1 MQRRHFLQQATLA
14 TAGVLFPIAAQTWA
28 ARSAQPTGKR
38 MIVVFLRG
46 AVDGL
51 SLLVPYGAPE
61 YDQVRSHITIGKPGT
76 DKGVYDLDGYFGLHP
91 TLAGVMPLWNDGKL
105 AFVNASGLSLAN
117 RSHFDAQDYME
128 TATPGIK
135 TTVDGWM
142 NRLLSNI
149 RESNPIQALNVGT
162 TTPRIFAGKQPIASI
177 APGNRAKKSLATDRD
192 EIADAFDE
200 LYRDQ
205 KTLGKNYREGQIAR
219 AAILENL
226 KQETQ
231 MADNGA
237 PAAAGFPSD
246 AKRLAQAML
255 RDPRIELAFMAIGG
269 WDTHINQGNA
279 QGRLANNF
287 KLLGQ
292 GIALLA
298 QDLGKA
304 FEDTV
309 IVVMSEFGRT
319 VKENGNKGTDH
330 GRGNVIW
337 LLGGNVRGKKIYGD
351 WRGLATADLEDGRDV
366 PVTTDFRDVL
376 TTILQRHWRL
386 DDAQLS
392 TILPNY
398 QPQQQW
404 DLLIG

>member
-14 TAGVLFPIAAQTWA
+14 TAGLMLPIGRHTWA
-28 ARSAQPTGKR
+28 ARAAQPTGKR

-61 YDQVRSHITIGKPGT
+61 YYQVRSNITIGKPGT
-76 DKGVYDLDGYFGLHP
+76 EKGVYDLDGYFGLNP
-91 TLAGVMPLWNDGKL
+91 TLAAVMPLWNDGKL
-105 AFVNASGLSLAN
+105 AFIPASGLSLVN

-135 TTVDGWM
+135 TTTDGWM
-142 NRLLSNI
+142 NRLLGHI

-162 TTPRIFAGKQPIASI
+162 TTPRIFAGKQSIASI
-177 APGNRAKKSLATDRD
+177 APGNQAKKTLATDRD
-192 EIADAFDE
+192 EIAAAFNE
-200 LYRDQ
+200 LYRDT
-205 KTLGKNYREGQIAR
+205 KRLGKSYREGQAAR

-226 KQETQ
+226 KQEQQ

-237 PAAAGFPSD
+237 PPAAGFPSD

-269 WDTHINQGNA
+269 WDTHIKQGNA
-279 QGRLANNF
+279 QGQLANNF

-292 GIALLA
+292 GVGLLA
-298 QDLGKA
+298 QELGKA

-319 VKENGNKGTDH
+319 VRENGNQGTDH
-330 GRGNVIW
+330 GRGNVMW
-337 LLGGNVRGKKIYGD
+337 LLGGNVRGKQIYGD

-376 TTILQRHWRL
+376 TTLLERHWGL
-386 DDAQLS
+386 DDAQLA

-398 QPQQQW
+398 QPQQKW
-404 DLLIG
+404 DFWVG

>member
-14 TAGVLFPIAAQTWA
+14 TAGLMLPIGRHTWA
-28 ARSAQPTGKR
+28 ARAAQPTGKR

-61 YDQVRSHITIGKPGT
+61 YYQVRSNITIGKPGT
-76 DKGVYDLDGYFGLHP
+76 EKGVYDLDGYFGLNP
-91 TLAGVMPLWNDGKL
+91 ALAAVMPLWNDGKL
-105 AFVNASGLSLAN
+105 AFIPASGLSLVN

-135 TTVDGWM
+135 TTTDGWM
-142 NRLLSNI
+142 NRLLGHI

-162 TTPRIFAGKQPIASI
+162 TTPRIFAGKQSIASI
-177 APGNRAKKSLATDRD
+177 APGNQAKKTLATDRD
-192 EIADAFDE
+192 EIAAAFNE
-200 LYRDQ
+200 LYRDT
-205 KTLGKNYREGQIAR
+205 KRLGKSYREGQAAR

-226 KQETQ
+226 KQEQQ

-237 PAAAGFPSD
+237 PPAAGFPSD

-269 WDTHINQGNA
+269 WDTHIKQGNA
-279 QGRLANNF
+279 QGQLANNF

-292 GIALLA
+292 GVGLLA
-298 QDLGKA
+298 QELGKA

-319 VKENGNKGTDH
+319 VRENGNQGTMVV
-330 GRGNVIW
+330 G
-337 LLGGNVRGKKIYGD
+337 
-351 WRGLATADLEDGRDV
+351 T
-366 PVTTDFRDVL
+366 
-376 TTILQRHWRL
+376 
-386 DDAQLS
+386 
-392 TILPNY
+392 
-398 QPQQQW
+398 
-404 DLLIG
+404 